1 MGTSPELHGEEAAR
15 KQARSRLD
23 ELVLYVCSRVERPA
37 DLGAVKLQKVFWFSD
52 CALFV
57 RRNKPL
63 TGATYVKGPYGPYS
77 PQIEKSIQRLLKSNR
92 LAEKKIGGQRQ
103 FFATERANVAQFD
116 GDQIAQLDA
125 TIEQI
130 VKNHS
135 AASISE
141 ASHDRI
147 WELAELGEDLPLSGV
162 FAAQLAEPSIDD
174 LNWAK
179 KSVTPELLA
188 WSEQELRKDR

>member
-1 MGTSPELHGEEAAR
+1 MQSASELPNDDAAR

-23 ELVLYVCSRVERPA
+23 ELVLYVCGRVERPG

-52 CALFV
+52 CALFA

-92 LAEKKIGGQRQ
+92 LAEKKSGGQRQ
-103 FFATERANVAQFD
+103 FFATGQADVAQFD
-116 GDQIAQLDA
+116 GEQIAQLDA
-125 TIEQI
+125 MIERI
-130 VKNHS
+130 VRNFS
-135 AASISE
+135 AATISE

-147 WELAELGEDLPLSGV
+147 WELAELGEDLPLSGL
-162 FAAQLAEPSIDD
+162 FAAQLAEPNIDD

-179 KSVTPELLA
+179 SCVTPELLA
-188 WSEQELRKDR
+188 WSEQELQKDR

>member
-1 MGTSPELHGEEAAR
+1 MRSGSELHGEEAAR
-15 KQARSRLD
+15 KLARSRLD

-57 RRNKPL
+57 RRKKPL
-63 TGATYVKGPYGPYS
+63 TGVTYVKAPYGPYS

-92 LAEKKIGGQRQ
+92 LAEKKFGGQRQ
-103 FFATERANVAQFD
+103 FFATERA
-116 GDQIAQLDA
+116 AQLDA

-130 VKNHS
+130 VNNHS

-162 FAAQLAEPSIDD
+162 FAAQLAEPNIDD
-174 LNWAK
+174 LKWAR

-188 WSEQELRKDR
+188 WSEQELRKDS